1 MSLYEQYY
9 SKTNKDYI
17 FSMLQKIINDEHEI
31 DISGNFV
38 VKDYYD
44 SQIDKVFKNNNVD
57 NISDL
62 NRILLDTCITYFT
75 ENFISNDS
83 AKQNIKDDYTT
94 IINARSNTESS
105 SIDEQSSL
113 LTYSPMIPEENQLIE
128 KEQIEPIEEKQY
140 EPFSFNSIKRTNLQ
154 SSRYNYKI
162 KNDKENQI
170 NHLSKL
176 FIPIENNHI
185 FSMPLLKVK
194 LPDFKK
200 EILLERKEKVEHHK
214 RIYGIYEP
222 IEKILL
228 PPIEVEKIR
237 VKITDISDVEYTHND
252 ILSVNIVEI
261 KHNYLILTCS
271 NIYKNDYSPGD
282 FIKMINHRKHNL
294 DELFVY
300 PLKIK
305 RIKDNI
311 IVCETND
318 YCEYENKI
326 LTNIDMKLINI
337 SNQNIIYFNL

>member
-9 SKTNKDYI
+9 SKTNKDY
-17 FSMLQKIINDEHEI
+17 MYGVLQKIINDEHEI

-38 VKDYYD
+38 VKDYYS

-62 NRILLDTCITYFT
+62 NRILLDSCINYFT
-75 ENFISNDS
+75 ENFINNDDSIKSN
-83 AKQNIKDDYTT
+83 I
-94 IINARSNTESS
+94 
-105 SIDEQSSL
+105 IDEHTNVMLSRGNGNEGDNKSSL
-113 LTYSPMIPEENQLIE
+113 LEYSPIIPEEVQPQLSPE
-128 KEQIEPIEEKQY
+128 SIEERKY

-162 KNDKENQI
+162 KNDRENKI
-170 NHLSKL
+170 NYLSKL

-185 FSMPLLKVK
+185 FSMPVLKVK

-200 EILLERKEKVEHHK
+200 EILLERKEKVEHDK

-222 IEKILL
+222 IEKIRL
-228 PPIEVEKIR
+228 PSTEIEKIR

-252 ILSVNIVEI
+252 ILSVNIIEI
-261 KHNYLILTCS
+261 KDNYLIFTCS
-271 NIYKNDYSPGD
+271 NIYKNDYIPGD
-282 FIKMINHRKHNL
+282 FIKMINHRNHNL

-305 RIKDNI
+305 RIKENI

-318 YCEYENKI
+318 YCEYENKTV
-326 LTNIDMKLINI
+326 TNIDMKLINI